1 MVQVLSLIALV
12 GLFLVATLTPINMG
26 LLAFVAAFVIGAA
39 SGIPLDEVFAGFPGD
54 TFVLIVGITLL
65 FGIARANGTIDL
77 VVTGA
82 LRLVRGRRWAVV
94 WLMFALA
101 GVLMALGSVLA
112 VGMLAPIAMPIA
124 HRYRINPLLM
134 GMMLSHGALGAAFSP
149 ITVYGAFT
157 NDMAARAG
165 LHINALLLFAVVFA
179 LNFLF
184 ALALFLV
191 LGRGLLRREADG
203 DTSTDRVTFP
213 DVIGGTGPQPSGG
226 RTTGTSTGRGTATTV
241 PPATALEVPTARQ
254 EAEVAPVRLLTPIR
268 LLTLVGLVGLVV
280 GAGVLRIDVGVA
292 ALVIAAVLLLVAPQ
306 RHKEGM
312 TDISWSAVLLV
323 SGMMTYMTVLTQNHT
338 LATLGDAAGALGS
351 PLSAALLLCVVVG
364 IVSAFGSSLGTLGI
378 ALPIAFPLIEQG
390 GISAVALVLAL
401 AFCSTVVDVSP
412 YSTNGVIVLAQAQVP
427 DKQRFQRKMLAYT
440 GLVVVG
446 APLLVWPAMLV
457 PMSL

>member
-39 SGIPLDEVFAGFPGD
+39 SGISLDEVFAGFPGD

-77 VVTGA
+77 VVAGA

-157 NDMAARAG
+157 SGMAARAG
-165 LHINALLLFAVVFA
+165 LDINASLLFTVVFA

-203 DTSTDRVTFP
+203 DAGTDRVTLP
-213 DVIGGTGPQPSGG
+213 DAVDGTGPQPAGS
-226 RTTGTSTGRGTATTV
+226 RTGTGTGTATTM
-241 PPATALEVPTARQ
+241 PPTTTPEVPTTRQ
-254 EAEVAPVRLLTPIR
+254 EAQLTPIR
-268 LLTLVGLVGLVV
+268 LLTLLGLVGLVV
-280 GAGVLRIDVGVA
+280 GAGVFGIDVGVA

-323 SGMMTYMTVLTQNHT
+323 SGMMTYMAVLTRNHT
-338 LATLGDAAGALGS
+338 LAELGDAAGALGS
-351 PLSAALLLCVVVG
+351 PLLAALLLCLVVG

-390 GISAVALVLAL
+390 GINAVAFVLAL

-412 YSTNGVIVLAQAQVP
+412 YSTNGVIVLAQARVS

-440 GLVVVG
+440 GLVVAG
-446 APLLVWPAMLV
+446 APLLVWLV
-457 PMSL
+457 VLAPTSL

>member
-12 GLFLVATLTPINMG
+12 GLFLVATLTPVNMG
-26 LLAFVAAFVIGAA
+26 LLAFVAAFAIGAA
-39 SGIPLDEVFAGFPGD
+39 SGISLDDVFAAFPGD

-77 VVTGA
+77 VVAGA

-157 NDMAARAG
+157 SDMAARAG

-184 ALALFLV
+184 ALVLFLV
-191 LGRGLLRREADG
+191 LGRGLLRREADAATG
-203 DTSTDRVTFP
+203 TDRVTFP
-213 DVIGGTGPQPSGG
+213 DVIGGTGSQPSGD
-226 RTTGTSTGRGTATTV
+226 RTAGTSTGRGTATAV
-241 PPATALEVPTARQ
+241 PRTTAPEVPAADRA
-254 EAEVAPVRLLTPIR
+254 AEVTPIR
-268 LLTLVGLVGLVV
+268 LLTLIGLVGLVV
-280 GAGVLRIDVGVA
+280 GAGVFRIDVGVT

-323 SGMMTYMTVLTQNHT
+323 SGMMTYMAVLTQNRT
-338 LATLGDAAGALGS
+338 LAELGDAAGALGS
-351 PLSAALLLCVVVG
+351 PLLAALLLCLVVG

-427 DKQRFQRKMLAYT
+427 DKQRFQRKMLGYT
-440 GLVVVG
+440 GLVVAG
-446 APLLVWPAMLV
+446 APLLVWLTVLMPTSV
-457 PMSL
+457 